1 MSKITT
7 PAMLKIKKKNIK
19 KKSKSNSDMQESWR
33 RLYRNKTAVVGL
45 IIICV
50 LIILALFPSFIAP
63 YGQDE
68 QIYEDA
74 FIFPNLQHPMGT
86 DNFGRDILSRIIY
99 GTRTS
104 LLIGLG
110 SVGIS
115 LLIGGMLGMIS
126 AYYGGKIDNLIMRI
140 MDVFYAIPSLILAI
154 AISSALGSG
163 MFILILAI
171 GISSMPGFA
180 RIVRAAAITV
190 RNTEYMEATKSI
202 GSSTSRMMFKHM
214 LPNAIAPIIV
224 HTTLGVATAI
234 LAGAALS
241 FIGVGVQPPTAEWGY
256 MLNSGR
262 QYIRTYWYIVTFPGV
277 MIMITIFAL
286 NLLGDGLRDALDPK
300 LSR

>member
-19 KKSKSNSDMQESWR
+19 KKSKSGSSAQEAWR
-33 RLYRNKTAVVGL
+33 RFYRNKTAVFGL

-50 LIILALFPSFIAP
+50 LVILALFPDFLAP

-74 FIFPNLQHPMGT
+74 FIFPNLKHPMGT
-86 DNFGRDILSRIIY
+86 DNFGRDMLSRIIY
-99 GTRTS
+99 GARTS

-115 LLIGGMLGMIS
+115 LLIGGFFGMIS
-126 AYYGGKIDNLIMRI
+126 AYYGGKIDNFIMRI
-140 MDVFYAIPSLILAI
+140 MDIFYSLPSMILAI

-163 MFILILAI
+163 IFVLVIAI
-171 GISSMPGFA
+171 GISTMPGFA
-180 RIVRAAAITV
+180 RIVQAAAITV
-190 RNTEYMEATKSI
+190 RNMEYMEAAKSI
-202 GSSTSRMMFKHM
+202 GCSTNRMMFKHM

-224 HTTLGVATAI
+224 HTTLGIATAI
-234 LAGAALS
+234 LDGAALS

-262 QYIRTYWYIVTFPGV
+262 QFIRTHWYIVTFPGV
-277 MIMITIFAL
+277 MIMITVFAI

-300 LSR
+300 LKR